1 MKAAVTRWLVVL
13 LGLAVL
19 STPVA
24 GRAQPAAQIPHVGY
38 LLLGDPDGPG
48 RLRQVFADGLREFGY
63 VDGHN
68 VALDFRFARGDES
81 HFDAEAQDLVHSGV
95 KVIVTSTTA
104 AFVSARKATSTIPIV
119 FATIADPVASGFV
132 DSLSRPGRNF
142 TGLTILSEDLN
153 AKRLE
158 LIKQIMPNA
167 KRVAMLENPDN
178 PSTPLISRGIE
189 PAATSLG
196 LTIRSFDVRTPDEY
210 DAVFAAMMTQQVDA
224 VLVLDD
230 ASFSSN
236 RAALIAAAAPRKLPM
251 ICAFEQMA
259 VDGCLCSY
267 GINLLENFRRSGAYV
282 AKILRGA
289 DPADLPIENPRQ
301 FRTVINLRTAE
312 KLGLAIPDLVRLR
325 ADRLIR

>member
-1 MKAAVTRWLVVL
+1 MKAAVLRSLVVL
-13 LGLAVL
+13 LAVL
-19 STPVA
+19 AAPGA
-24 GRAQPAAQIPHVGY
+24 GRAQTAAQLPHVGY

-48 RLRQVFADGLREFGY
+48 RLRQAFADGLREFGY
-63 VDGHN
+63 DDGRN
-68 VALDFRFARGDES
+68 VALDFRFAAGDTS
-81 HFDAEAQDLVHSGV
+81 RFDAEAQDLVHSHV
-95 KVIVTSTTA
+95 AVIVTSSTA

-119 FATIADPVASGFV
+119 FAAIPDPVASGFV
-132 DSLSRPGRNF
+132 ESLSRPGRNF

-158 LIKQIMPNA
+158 LIREIVPGA
-167 KRVAMLENPDN
+167 KRIGMLENPDN

-196 LTIRSFDVRTPDEY
+196 LTVQPFDVRGPDGYEP
-210 DAVFAAMMTQQVDA
+210 AFAAMAAQGVDA

-230 ASFSSN
+230 ASFGSN
-236 RAALIAAAAPRKLPM
+236 RAALVAAAAPRKLAM
-251 ICAFEQMA
+251 ICAYEQMA

-282 AKILRGA
+282 AKILQGA
-289 DPADLPIENPRQ
+289 DPADLPVENPRQ
-301 FRTVINLRTAE
+301 FRTVINMGVAE